1 MKSIKQRRNKM
12 YLNDIHIAY
21 YVLAT
26 IIGLIVGQLVD
37 WANKR
42 LPEYKSVI
50 SKDIIT
56 EYKISFKPNYILML
70 LTAAIY
76 VTLIYIFGI
85 KETIIANLDLVKF
98 LILTP
103 MLLSVFVI
111 DYKLQIIPNR
121 LNLTIFEIGFVFAF
135 LYGLSN
141 VAITINMLLGML
153 AGGGIFLA
161 ITLLGGLF
169 YGKEAMGFG
178 DVKLMGALGLYFGLS
193 NIIII
198 TLVSFLIGAILSIV
212 LLITKMKKSDEYIP
226 FGPFIVIATF
236 ISMYVP
242 FEQIKTILMQIFT
255 LGMYKA

>member
-1 MKSIKQRRNKM
+1 M
-12 YLNDIHIAY
+12 YINDVHIAY
-21 YVLAT
+21 YLVAAIL
-26 IIGLIVGQLVD
+26 GLIVGELVN

-42 LPEYKSVI
+42 LPEYKKVI

-56 EYKISFKPNYILML
+56 EYKMHFKPNYILML

-76 VTLIYIFGI
+76 VSLIYVYGIKDTLIANFDLI
-85 KETIIANLDLVKF
+85 KFI
-98 LILTP
+98 ILTP
-103 MLLSVFVI
+103 MLLSAFVI

-121 LNLTIFEIGFVFAF
+121 LNLTIFEIGIIFAF
-135 LYGLSN
+135 LYGLSD

-153 AGGGIFLA
+153 AGGGIFLL

-198 TLVSFLIGAILSIV
+198 TLVSFLIGAILSII
-212 LLITKMKKSDEYIP
+212 LLVTKIKKSDEYIP

-236 ISMYVP
+236 LSMYVP
-242 FEQIKTILMQIFT
+242 FEQITNILMTIFT
-255 LGMYKA
+255 LGLYQG

>member
-1 MKSIKQRRNKM
+1 
-12 YLNDIHIAY
+12 L
-21 YVLAT
+21 L
-26 IIGLIVGQLVD
+26 GQLVD

-42 LPEYKSVI
+42 LPDYKSVI

-56 EYKISFKPNYILML
+56 EYKLKFKPNYILML
-70 LTAAIY
+70 LTAIIY
-76 VTLIYIFGI
+76 VTLIYVIGI
-85 KETIIANLDLVKF
+85 KDTLIANLDLIKF

-121 LNLTIFEIGFVFAF
+121 LNLTIFEIGFIFAF

-198 TLVSFLIGAILSIV
+198 TLVSFLIGAVLSIV
-212 LLITKMKKSDEYIP
+212 LLATKIKKSDEYIP

-242 FEQIKTILMQIFT
+242 FEQIKTLLMQIFT
-255 LGMYKA
+255 LGMYHG